1 MNRRQTRI
9 LLWMSLALVAVGLLA
24 CGGICSGLI
33 SHYLLLH
40 TYTYEATEQHSL
52 NGATIAV
59 EVSPQTRIQDPPERL
74 IGPPYAF
81 QLTVWNPPG
90 QAKAAIL
97 HSVRVCREDGSQVVG
112 RISIPRRDVM
122 TGHPQGH
129 FILLLGQFDAGEWG
143 RRPTLIADIE
153 IEYVSADENTRGE
166 VRIPLRQKHTQDWY
180 IP

>member
-33 SHYLLLH
+33 SHYVLFH
-40 TYTYEATEQHSL
+40 VYTYEATEQPSL

-59 EVSPQTRIQDPPERL
+59 LVTPQTRIHEPPDRL
-74 IGPPYAF
+74 LGPPYAF
-81 QLTVWNPPG
+81 MLTVRNPPG
-90 QAKAAIL
+90 QATAAIL
-97 HSVRVCREDGSQVVG
+97 HSVRVCREDGSQLVG
-112 RISIPRRDVM
+112 RISIPRHEV
-122 TGHPQGH
+122 TSHPEGH
-129 FILLLGQFDAGEWG
+129 FILLFGQFDVGEWG

-153 IEYVSADENTRGE
+153 IEYASAAENTRGE
-166 VRIPLRQKHTQDWY
+166 VRIPLRPKHTQELY

>member
-1 MNRRQTRI
+1 MSRRQTRI

-59 EVSPQTRIQDPPERL
+59 EVSPHTRIKDPPERRV
-74 IGPPYAF
+74 GPPYWFTLA
-81 QLTVWNPPG
+81 VWNPPG
-90 QAKAAIL
+90 QATAAIL
-97 HSVRVCREDGSQVVG
+97 HSVRVCREDGSQLVG
-112 RISIPRRDVM
+112 TVTAQRGELHS
-122 TGHPQGH
+122 GPQGRL
-129 FILLLGQFDAGEWG
+129 ILLLGTFDAGEWG
-143 RRPTLIADIE
+143 RRPMLIADIE

-166 VRIPLRQKHTQDWY
+166 VRIPLRQKHTQELY